1 MTCHDAAPLLSD
13 YLDATLAGDV
23 RTAVSAH
30 LETCPACRTVVTD
43 LDRIRAAART
53 LGPVTPPAH
62 LWMEIAGRLRLEQG
76 AGAGASRPTPTP
88 TPPIRARQETWQW
101 LGLAAALLLVTTA
114 VYVVSRPVAGPVTP
128 ASVSTAGNA
137 SAPPTVE
144 TIGDTL
150 QRAQAEYERA
160 IAQLEELVRSGDATV
175 SAAAME
181 TLQRNVITI
190 DSAIAESR
198 AALTDNPASQPA
210 RTSLF
215 EALGNKVHLLQQTV
229 VLMNEMRQGDAGG
242 AAEAA
247 AGIKTRTS

>member
-1 MTCHDAAPLLSD
+1 MTCQNAAPLLSE
-13 YLDATLAGDV
+13 YLDGTLADDV
-23 RTAVSAH
+23 RGAVAAH
-30 LETCPACRTVVTD
+30 LDTCHVCRSLLAD
-43 LDRIRAAART
+43 LDHIRAGARA
-53 LGPVTPPAH
+53 LGPITPPAH
-62 LWMEIAGRLRLEQG
+62 LWMEIAGRMRLDHAVGE
-76 AGAGASRPTPTP
+76 TPHVQ
-88 TPPIRARQETWQW
+88 PPAVVRTETRQW

-114 VYVVSRPVAGPVTP
+114 VYVMSRPDAGPAAP
-128 ASVSTAGNA
+128 ASVTTQSNA
-137 SAPPTVE
+137 TTPPTVE

-160 IAQLEELVRSGDATV
+160 IAQLEEMVRSGDASV

-247 AGIKTRTS
+247 AGIKTKTS